1 MGRRIETVRGC
12 SGIMGRPI
20 SDDGRHFTVG
30 AASLRMSPFLDR
42 LLEFDGR
49 KSGDYTDGN
58 LATIASTKR
67 SRFNLQAALVEDRG
81 LS

>member
-1 MGRRIETVRGC
+1 
-12 SGIMGRPI
+12 
-20 SDDGRHFTVG
+20 
-30 AASLRMSPFLDR
+30 MSPSSYR

-67 SRFNLQAALVEDRG
+67 SRFNLTSRFGRRFEGYPAWLNSDPNMVNNRNTGMALQPLFSER
-81 LS
+81 